1 MDVESILNNSKE
13 YSEVHR
19 LSENQFNETMKQIVY
34 ALKERGYNPYEQL
47 TGYVVK
53 NNPAYIT
60 KHNGARDLIQTL
72 DFERVKQFVAKMQQ
86 CNQ

>member
-1 MDVESILNNSKE
+1 M
-13 YSEVHR
+13 EVHR
-19 LSENQFNETMKQIVY
+19 LNEKLFNETMKQIVY

-47 TGYVVK
+47 TGYVVE

-72 DFERVKQFVAKMQQ
+72 EFERVKQFVAEMKR
-86 CNQ
+86 

>member
-1 MDVESILNNSKE
+1 MNEK
-13 YSEVHR
+13 
-19 LSENQFNETMKQIVY
+19 QFNETMKQIVY

-47 TGYVVK
+47 TGYVVE

-72 DFERVKQFVAKMQQ
+72 EFERVKQFVAEMKR
-86 CNQ
+86 

>member
-1 MDVESILNNSKE
+1 MTKK

-19 LSENQFNETMKQIVY
+19 LNEKQFNDTMQQIVN

-47 TGYVVK
+47 TGYVVE

-72 DFERVKQFVAKMQQ
+72 EFERVKQFVAEMK
-86 CNQ
+86 

>member
-1 MDVESILNNSKE
+1 MNVESILNKGKE

-19 LSENQFNETMKQIVY
+19 LNEKLFNETMKQIVY

-47 TGYVVK
+47 TGYVVE

-72 DFERVKQFVAKMQQ
+72 EFERVKQFVAKMK
-86 CNQ
+86 